1 MSKIIFFMCV
11 VGLLVPA
18 TLMAKVEK
26 VTLKGAI
33 KGLGNEELILMNS
46 DRSEITRTKTK
57 NDHFEIVT
65 EVETGDLRYYILY
78 APSVGPLGPS
88 MAIPTIH
95 FFIDSPK
102 ITVEAELKDKQM
114 CLKSLKGS
122 PGWEE
127 HNRILESLPSSLTIQ
142 KVYDRYNQAFHE
154 YNEVEQTEENMKE
167 LKAASHEIDV
177 LQRQRREEIFGL
189 FPQYTTSMPFA
200 VIISSYFGIDNI
212 DEAEKVWN
220 QFDPSIRH
228 CYALKQLENL
238 IQRGKNCA
246 VGHEA
251 PNFELITSTGGKIA
265 LSSLRGKYV
274 LIDFWASWC
283 GPCRQEM
290 KNLRILHKEF
300 AAKGVRFVSISF
312 DDSVEKWKEACEEEQ
327 IPWMSLHDK
336 NGWKNSKIRK
346 AMGIQFI
353 PFIVLLDR
361 DGNIIAKNIRRNQ
374 LRDKL
379 LEVTEE

>member
-26 VTLKGAI
+26 VTLKGTI

-114 CLKSLKGS
+114 RLKSLKGS

-154 YNEVEQTEENMKE
+154 YNEVEQT
-167 LKAASHEIDV
+167 
-177 LQRQRREEIFGL
+177 R
-189 FPQYTTSMPFA
+189 
-200 VIISSYFGIDNI
+200 
-212 DEAEKVWN
+212 
-220 QFDPSIRH
+220 
-228 CYALKQLENL
+228 
-238 IQRGKNCA
+238 
-246 VGHEA
+246 
-251 PNFELITSTGGKIA
+251 KI
-265 LSSLRGKYV
+265 
-274 LIDFWASWC
+274 
-283 GPCRQEM
+283 
-290 KNLRILHKEF
+290 
-300 AAKGVRFVSISF
+300 
-312 DDSVEKWKEACEEEQ
+312 
-327 IPWMSLHDK
+327 
-336 NGWKNSKIRK
+336 
-346 AMGIQFI
+346 
-353 PFIVLLDR
+353 
-361 DGNIIAKNIRRNQ
+361 
-374 LRDKL
+374 
-379 LEVTEE
+379 

>member
-1 MSKIIFFMCV
+1 MCV

-26 VTLKGAI
+26 VTLKGTI

-114 CLKSLKGS
+114 RLKSLKGS

-154 YNEVEQTEENMKE
+154 YNEVSMTDENMAI
-167 LKAASHEIDV
+167 LKRCGAKVDSLQAVQMQQLFASISSDPKNKA
-177 LQRQRREEIFGL
+177 L
-189 FPQYTTSMPFA
+189 A
-200 VIISSYFGIDNI
+200 VIISSYAAYQEVAQQ
-212 DEAEKVWN
+212 EALLN
-220 QFDPSIRH
+220 QFDVSIRH
-228 CYALKQLENL
+228 CYGVEKMQQRIDL
-238 IQRGKNCA
+238 IKNCA
-246 VGHEA
+246 VGAVA
-251 PNFELITSTGGKIA
+251 PDFELKDTSGEMIK
-265 LSSLRGKYV
+265 LSSFRGKYV
-274 LIDFWASWC
+274 LVDFWASWC
-283 GPCRQEM
+283 GPCRKALPLVKKANE
-290 KNLRILHKEF
+290 EF
-300 AAKGVRFVSISF
+300 KDKGLQVIGVSV
-312 DDSVEKWKEACEEEQ
+312 DRKVKDWEKALEEEKLPYLQ
-327 IPWMSLHDK
+327 LHDPD
-336 NGWKNSKIRK
+336 
-346 AMGIQFI
+346 GITGKMYNYDGI
-353 PFIVLLDR
+353 PFIILISPEGIILEKELWG
-361 DGNIIAKNIRRNQ
+361 DGIREAIT
-374 LRDKL
+374 KYIK
-379 LEVTEE
+379 

>member
-26 VTLKGAI
+26 VTLKGTI

-114 CLKSLKGS
+114 RLKSLKGS

-283 GPCRQEM
+283 GPCRREIPNI
-290 KNLRILHKEF
+290 KKVYAEF
-300 AAKGVRFVSISF
+300 KDKGLQVVGVSIDNS
-312 DDSVEKWKEACEEEQ
+312 DKAWRKALEEENIDYLQ
-327 IPWMSLHDK
+327 LYDPEGITSKLYNY
-336 NGWKNSKIRK
+336 NG
-346 AMGIQFI
+346 I
-353 PFIVLLDR
+353 PFIILISPE
-361 DGNIIAKNIRRNQ
+361 GIILEKGLRGENIRE
-374 LRDKL
+374 KI
-379 LEVTEE
+379 TEYLK

>member
-26 VTLKGAI
+26 VTLKGTI

-114 CLKSLKGS
+114 RLKSLKGS

-127 HNRILESLPSSLTIQ
+127 HNRILESLPSSLTVH
-142 KVYDRYNQAFHE
+142 KVYDRYNQALHE

-177 LQRQRREEIFGL
+177 LQGQRREEIFGL
-189 FPQYTTSMPFA
+189 LPQYTTSMPFA

-238 IQRGKNCA
+238 IQRGKNCT

-283 GPCRQEM
+283 GPCRREIPNI
-290 KNLRILHKEF
+290 KKVYAEF
-300 AAKGVRFVSISF
+300 KDKGLQVVGVSIDNS
-312 DDSVEKWKEACEEEQ
+312 DKAWRKALEEENIDYLQ
-327 IPWMSLHDK
+327 LYDPEGITSKLYNY
-336 NGWKNSKIRK
+336 NG
-346 AMGIQFI
+346 I
-353 PFIVLLDR
+353 PFIILISPE
-361 DGNIIAKNIRRNQ
+361 GIILEKGLRGENIRE
-374 LRDKL
+374 KI
-379 LEVTEE
+379 TEYLK

>member
-1 MSKIIFFMCV
+1 MSKIVFFICV

-18 TLMAKVEK
+18 TLVAKVEK
-26 VTLKGAI
+26 VTLKGVI

-102 ITVEAELKDKQM
+102 ITVVAELKDKQM
-114 CLKSLKGS
+114 RLKSLKGS

-167 LKAASHEIDV
+167 LKAASHAVDV
-177 LQRQRREEIFGL
+177 LQGQRREEIFGL
-189 FPQYTTSMPFA
+189 LPQYTTSMPFA

-283 GPCRQEM
+283 GPCRREIPNI
-290 KNLRILHKEF
+290 KKIYAEF
-300 AAKGVRFVSISF
+300 KDKGLQVVGVSI
-312 DDSVEKWKEACEEEQ
+312 DSSDKAWKKALEEENMDYLQ
-327 IPWMSLHDK
+327 LYDPEGITSKLYNY
-336 NGWKNSKIRK
+336 NG
-346 AMGIQFI
+346 I
-353 PFIVLLDR
+353 PFIILISPE
-361 DGNIIAKNIRRNQ
+361 GIILEKGLRGENIRE
-374 LRDKL
+374 KI
-379 LEVTEE
+379 TEYLK

>member
-1 MSKIIFFMCV
+1 MCV

-26 VTLKGAI
+26 VTLKGTI

-114 CLKSLKGS
+114 RLKSLKGS

-177 LQRQRREEIFGL
+177 LQGQRREEIFGL
-189 FPQYTTSMPFA
+189 LPQYTTSMPFA

-238 IQRGKNCA
+238 IQRGKNCT

-283 GPCRQEM
+283 PPCRKENPNVVNAFQQYKD
-290 KNLRILHKEF
+290 KNFTIVGISLDKDK
-300 AAKGVRFVSISF
+300 AKWQKAIADDHLTWAHVSDLKYWDSEIPALYGVRG
-312 DDSVEKWKEACEEEQ
+312 
-327 IPWMSLHDK
+327 IPA
-336 NGWKNSKIRK
+336 N
-346 AMGIQFI
+346 
-353 PFIVLLDR
+353 VLLDPN
-361 DGNIIAKNIRRNQ
+361 GVIIAKNITGEDLQNT
-374 LRDKL
+374 LK
-379 LEVTEE
+379 EVIK

>member
-283 GPCRQEM
+283 GPCRREIPNI
-290 KNLRILHKEF
+290 KKVYAEF
-300 AAKGVRFVSISF
+300 KDKGLQVVGVSIDNS
-312 DDSVEKWKEACEEEQ
+312 DKAWRKALEEENIDYLQ
-327 IPWMSLHDK
+327 LYDPEGITSKLYNY
-336 NGWKNSKIRK
+336 NG
-346 AMGIQFI
+346 I
-353 PFIVLLDR
+353 PFIILISPE
-361 DGNIIAKNIRRNQ
+361 GIILEKGLRGENIREKITKY
-374 LRDKL
+374 LK
-379 LEVTEE
+379 

>member
-26 VTLKGAI
+26 VTLKGTI

-212 DEAEKVWN
+212 DEAEKVWS

-283 GPCRQEM
+283 GPCRREIPNI
-290 KNLRILHKEF
+290 KKVYAEF
-300 AAKGVRFVSISF
+300 KDKGLQVVGVSIDNS
-312 DDSVEKWKEACEEEQ
+312 DKAWRKALEEENMDYLQ
-327 IPWMSLHDK
+327 LYDPEGITSKLYNY
-336 NGWKNSKIRK
+336 NG
-346 AMGIQFI
+346 I
-353 PFIVLLDR
+353 PFIILISPE
-361 DGNIIAKNIRRNQ
+361 GIILEKGLRGENIRE
-374 LRDKL
+374 KI
-379 LEVTEE
+379 TEFLK

>member
-1 MSKIIFFMCV
+1 MCV

-283 GPCRQEM
+283 PPCRKENPNVVNAFQQYKD
-290 KNLRILHKEF
+290 KNFTIVGISLDKDK
-300 AAKGVRFVSISF
+300 AKWQKAIADDHLTWAHVSDLKYWDSEIPALYGVRG
-312 DDSVEKWKEACEEEQ
+312 
-327 IPWMSLHDK
+327 IPA
-336 NGWKNSKIRK
+336 N
-346 AMGIQFI
+346 
-353 PFIVLLDR
+353 VLLDPN
-361 DGNIIAKNIRRNQ
+361 GVIIAKNITGEDLQNT
-374 LRDKL
+374 LK
-379 LEVTEE
+379 EVIK

>member
-1 MSKIIFFMCV
+1 MCV

-26 VTLKGAI
+26 VTLKGTI

-177 LQRQRREEIFGL
+177 LQGQRREEIFGL
-189 FPQYTTSMPFA
+189 LPQYTTSMPFA

-238 IQRGKNCA
+238 IQRGKNCT

-283 GPCRQEM
+283 GPCRREIPNI
-290 KNLRILHKEF
+290 KKVYAEF
-300 AAKGVRFVSISF
+300 KDKGLQVVGVSIDNS
-312 DDSVEKWKEACEEEQ
+312 DKAWRKALEEENIDYLQ
-327 IPWMSLHDK
+327 LYDPEGITSKLYNY
-336 NGWKNSKIRK
+336 NG
-346 AMGIQFI
+346 I
-353 PFIVLLDR
+353 PFIILISPE
-361 DGNIIAKNIRRNQ
+361 GIILEKGLRGENIRE
-374 LRDKL
+374 KI
-379 LEVTEE
+379 TEYLK

>member
-283 GPCRQEM
+283 GPCRREIPNI
-290 KNLRILHKEF
+290 KKVYAEF
-300 AAKGVRFVSISF
+300 KDKGLQVVGVSIDNS
-312 DDSVEKWKEACEEEQ
+312 DKAWKKALEEENMDYLQ
-327 IPWMSLHDK
+327 LYDPEGITSKLYNY
-336 NGWKNSKIRK
+336 NG
-346 AMGIQFI
+346 I
-353 PFIVLLDR
+353 PFIILISPE
-361 DGNIIAKNIRRNQ
+361 GIILEKGLRGENIREKITKY
-374 LRDKL
+374 LK
-379 LEVTEE
+379 

>member
-1 MSKIIFFMCV
+1 MCV

-26 VTLKGAI
+26 VTLKGTI

-114 CLKSLKGS
+114 RLKSLKGS

-283 GPCRQEM
+283 GPCRREIPNI
-290 KNLRILHKEF
+290 KKVYAEF
-300 AAKGVRFVSISF
+300 KDKGLQVVGVSIDNS
-312 DDSVEKWKEACEEEQ
+312 DKAWRKALEEENIDYLQ
-327 IPWMSLHDK
+327 LYDPEGITSKLYNY
-336 NGWKNSKIRK
+336 NG
-346 AMGIQFI
+346 I
-353 PFIVLLDR
+353 PFIILISPE
-361 DGNIIAKNIRRNQ
+361 GIILEKGLRGENIRE
-374 LRDKL
+374 KI
-379 LEVTEE
+379 TEYLK

>member
-26 VTLKGAI
+26 VTLKGTI

-114 CLKSLKGS
+114 RLKSLKGS

-177 LQRQRREEIFGL
+177 LQGQRREEIFGL
-189 FPQYTTSMPFA
+189 LPQYTTSMTFA

-238 IQRGKNCA
+238 IQRGKNCT

-283 GPCRQEM
+283 GPCRREIPNI
-290 KNLRILHKEF
+290 KKVYAEF
-300 AAKGVRFVSISF
+300 KDKGLQVVGVSIDNS
-312 DDSVEKWKEACEEEQ
+312 DKAWRKALEEENIDYLQ
-327 IPWMSLHDK
+327 LYDPEGITSKLYNY
-336 NGWKNSKIRK
+336 NG
-346 AMGIQFI
+346 I
-353 PFIVLLDR
+353 PFIILISPE
-361 DGNIIAKNIRRNQ
+361 GIILEKGLRGENIRE
-374 LRDKL
+374 KI
-379 LEVTEE
+379 TEYLK

>member
-1 MSKIIFFMCV
+1 MMSKIIFFMCV

-283 GPCRQEM
+283 GPCRREIPNI
-290 KNLRILHKEF
+290 KKVYAEF
-300 AAKGVRFVSISF
+300 KDKGLQVVGVSIDNS
-312 DDSVEKWKEACEEEQ
+312 DKAWKKALEEENMDYLQ
-327 IPWMSLHDK
+327 LYDPEGITSKLYNY
-336 NGWKNSKIRK
+336 NG
-346 AMGIQFI
+346 I
-353 PFIVLLDR
+353 PFIILISPE
-361 DGNIIAKNIRRNQ
+361 GIILEKGLRGENIREKITKY
-374 LRDKL
+374 LK
-379 LEVTEE
+379 